1 MVDFD
6 WILGIWG
13 QMEPNSSQAPIEP
26 PDEFEE
32 ALYFLL
38 IASPLFKLG
47 MIEVFELR
55 QLMLAI
61 LLELN

>member
-1 MVDFD
+1 
-6 WILGIWG
+6 
-13 QMEPNSSQAPIEP
+13 MEPNSSQAPIEP

-32 ALYFLL
+32 ALCFLL
-38 IASPLFKLG
+38 IASHLFKLG

-55 QLMLAI
+55 QLMLDI